1 MILLDDFWGVHIV
14 DQFPSVIA
22 RWVTFLLDEVLQ
34 GFAPSKEPVIDNRL
48 YFELL
53 VSLHKVRGGSREV
66 RTVRG
71 RLSIGG

>member
-34 GFAPSKEPVIDNRL
+34 GFAPSEEPVIDNCL

-53 VSLHKVRGGSREV
+53 VSLHKVRGRSREI
-66 RTVRG
+66 RTV
-71 RLSIGG
+71 